1 MPTTPELDQH
11 RRLVQFNCWANGE
24 VLRCLRELNPPPS
37 QAVRWLAH
45 IVGSEYLWLARLKE
59 EPPVLAVWP
68 ALDLD
73 GCGAW
78 LKELEQ
84 IWPRYLDQL
93 EPEDLT
99 DGRGYRNTK
108 GEFWTNSV
116 ADILLHV
123 ITHSHYHRG
132 QIAASVRVAGG
143 SPAYTDYIHAVRQGL
158 IE

>member
-1 MPTTPELDQH
+1 MKSALEQYH
-11 RRLVQFNCWANGE
+11 RLLQFNCWANGD
-24 VLRCLRELNPPPS
+24 VLHSLREMGEPPMQS
-37 QAVRWLAH
+37 LRWLAH

-68 ALDLD
+68 ELDLD

-78 LKELEQ
+78 LRELES

-93 EPEDLT
+93 DPEDLQ

-116 ADILLHV
+116 SDILLHV

-132 QIAASVRVAGG
+132 QIAASVRAAGG
-143 SPAYTDYIHAVRQGL
+143 SPAYTDYIHAVRQGF